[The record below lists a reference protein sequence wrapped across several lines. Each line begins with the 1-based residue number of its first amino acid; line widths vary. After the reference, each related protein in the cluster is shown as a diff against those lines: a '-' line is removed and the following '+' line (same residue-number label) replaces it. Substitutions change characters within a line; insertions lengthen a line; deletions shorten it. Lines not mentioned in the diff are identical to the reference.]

1 MKRVFAFMISLLSVA
16 AVYADKDIKF
26 FMNSGE
32 VKCVAQERIDSIS
45 FNEEADEV
53 IVALN
58 GRSELLQLSAI
69 DSIKYGTLPSAV
81 NICYQGEKAVVEN
94 PFAFDSVAVEITGAK
109 VTVVSATSKE
119 IDYTLQGSSDDGCF
133 KLYGEK

>member
-58 GRSELLQLSAI
+58 GRSELLQLSAQ
-69 DSIKYGTLPSAV
+69 SERAGR
-81 NICYQGEKAVVEN
+81 
-94 PFAFDSVAVEITGAK
+94 
-109 VTVVSATSKE
+109 
-119 IDYTLQGSSDDGCF
+119 
-133 KLYGEK
+133 